1 MLAVQTAKADNT
13 NATWLNTG
21 ATDAN
26 WSTTDNWL
34 GGVAP
39 GSTAA
44 IIGTNADSS
53 VATFDS
59 AVGTY
64 GTAGTPIVIDS
75 TSLNLAGITFADAA
89 GNFTIGNPSGNP
101 FYMSSG
107 GTIQILASLSSSDA
121 VETIAAPL
129 VIEGAGG
136 TFTLANHSAS
146 GTGAGTGTLNIT
158 GGITGGAAGATVLT
172 LAGSNTNAN
181 TVSGLIAN
189 GTATSVAMSKSGAG
203 TWVLSGANTF
213 TGATTI
219 TGGVLNI
226 QNGASLGSTAAGTS
240 VAGGAALQL
249 QGGITV
255 GAEALTLNGTGIS
268 TDGALR
274 SISGVNT
281 YGGLVTLGSATRIQS
296 DAGTLLLTN
305 TGTISGATF
314 GLTVGG
320 AGNTI
325 INSIIGTTSGTL
337 TKDGTGTLR
346 LTGANSFTGNTTISN
361 GVVNIQ
367 NATGLGTV
375 AGTASVTA
383 GAALQLQGGITVGA
397 KPLTLN
403 GTGVSTD
410 GALRSIIGANVW
422 QGAVTLG
429 SSGVRMNSDA
439 GATIWSTY
447 AGSLTLN
454 TAATSIT
461 GTNTDLTLG
470 GSGDGTVSGI
480 IATGSGALTKDG
492 NGVWTLSGA
501 NTYTGI
507 TTVSAGVLRVNSAL
521 ALGTAA
527 AGTTVTAGAAL
538 QLGAFTVAAEALTLN
553 GTGQVNDG
561 ALRGVG
567 NGTWQATTTL
577 GSSGVRI
584 NADSSST
591 LTFNTAANSITGT
604 GTDLLL
610 GGAGTITVG
619 GTITTG
625 SGKLTK
631 DGTGTVNLTGVNTYT
646 GNTTV
651 GQGTLNLGGGGANG
665 SLDSTGALVL
675 SGGIFT
681 YSRTG
686 TNTQT
691 VGGVTVNAGASTI
704 NANVAGGTLSLG
716 AITRSSTAGIV
727 TFATATG
734 PIQTTTI
741 NGNGI
746 LGPWALFGSGT
757 NLRYAVGS
765 AAGVATTITGLTG
778 TTATAAD
785 LGNVTSA
792 TTNYEL
798 TGGGA
803 PVTLINL
810 TANTLRNTV
819 LTTYLNIGTGK
830 TLTVNGLMQA
840 GGTSGNATSLF
851 NIAGGNVVIGS
862 GNELVV
868 AGNGQQTAIFSA
880 ITDGGAS
887 GGVTYSGSGSLNLL
901 GANTFTGATN
911 VATGTLVI
919 NSIQNAGSST
929 ANSLGK
935 PAVGGVS
942 VINLGTGSNL
952 QYVSASAGSSDR
964 VINMASPTGGTFT
977 LSVGNGMNGGASTP
991 AGVLPF
997 AGGALTL
1004 SGGITTSGTSGIST
1018 LALASSPASL
1028 GVTHGTLSGTVGG
1041 RHGDKP
1047 YRAQPE

>member
-1 MLAVQTAKADNT
+1 MKSTRSNSRASKPTRTSARILAGSIAALLAVQTAKADNT

-305 TGTISGATF
+305 TGTITGATF

-325 INSIIGTTSGTL
+325 INSIIGTTTGTL

-346 LTGANSFTGNTTISN
+346 LTGANTFTGNTTISN

-375 AGTASVTA
+375 AGTASVAA

-461 GTNTDLTLG
+461 GTNADLTLG

-480 IATGSGALTKDG
+480 IAIGSGALTKDG
-492 NGVWTLSGA
+492 NGIWTLSGA

-507 TTVSAGVLRVNSAL
+507 TTVSAG
-521 ALGTAA
+521 
-527 AGTTVTAGAAL
+527 
-538 QLGAFTVAAEALTLN
+538 
-553 GTGQVNDG
+553 D
-561 ALRGVG
+561 
-567 NGTWQATTTL
+567 
-577 GSSGVRI
+577 
-584 NADSSST
+584 
-591 LTFNTAANSITGT
+591 
-604 GTDLLL
+604 
-610 GGAGTITVG
+610 
-619 GTITTG
+619 
-625 SGKLTK
+625 
-631 DGTGTVNLTGVNTYT
+631 
-646 GNTTV
+646 
-651 GQGTLNLGGGGANG
+651 
-665 SLDSTGALVL
+665 
-675 SGGIFT
+675 
-681 YSRTG
+681 
-686 TNTQT
+686 
-691 VGGVTVNAGASTI
+691 
-704 NANVAGGTLSLG
+704 
-716 AITRSSTAGIV
+716 
-727 TFATATG
+727 
-734 PIQTTTI
+734 
-741 NGNGI
+741 
-746 LGPWALFGSGT
+746 
-757 NLRYAVGS
+757 
-765 AAGVATTITGLTG
+765 
-778 TTATAAD
+778 
-785 LGNVTSA
+785 
-792 TTNYEL
+792 
-798 TGGGA
+798 
-803 PVTLINL
+803 
-810 TANTLRNTV
+810 
-819 LTTYLNIGTGK
+819 
-830 TLTVNGLMQA
+830 
-840 GGTSGNATSLF
+840 
-851 NIAGGNVVIGS
+851 
-862 GNELVV
+862 
-868 AGNGQQTAIFSA
+868 
-880 ITDGGAS
+880 
-887 GGVTYSGSGSLNLL
+887 
-901 GANTFTGATN
+901 
-911 VATGTLVI
+911 
-919 NSIQNAGSST
+919 
-929 ANSLGK
+929 
-935 PAVGGVS
+935 
-942 VINLGTGSNL
+942 
-952 QYVSASAGSSDR
+952 
-964 VINMASPTGGTFT
+964 
-977 LSVGNGMNGGASTP
+977 
-991 AGVLPF
+991 
-997 AGGALTL
+997 
-1004 SGGITTSGTSGIST
+1004 
-1018 LALASSPASL
+1018 
-1028 GVTHGTLSGTVGG
+1028 
-1041 RHGDKP
+1041 
-1047 YRAQPE
+1047 